1 MHFLTRLGDSLA
13 SMRSQLLWELTYFGF
28 LVESWSKLHR
38 TIFPYFRYSSCCCSW
53 VLMLFILTL
62 QSIPLE
68 RNLILLQKIKVS
80 LVRILLNLPRF
91 LLLTAGSSFLF
102 ATWTY
107 RSILLVLLY
116 ISLIGHLECV
126 KLVLVILYL
135 LILLGV
141 FSHEHLMLVVILLL
155 LILHISLF
163 EVIHHGILFNMLLCV
178 LDLSIEVSIP
188 KVFLIHARPT

>member
-13 SMRSQLLWELTYFGF
+13 SMWSQLHWELTYFGF
-28 LVESWSKLHR
+28 LVESWSKLHSALV
-38 TIFPYFRYSSCCCSW
+38 PYFRYSSCCCSW
-53 VLMLFILTL
+53 VFILIF

-68 RNLILLQKIKVS
+68 RTLILLQKIKVS
-80 LVRILLNLPRF
+80 LVRILWNLSRF
-91 LLLTAGSSFLF
+91 ILLTAGSSFLF

-107 RSILLVLLY
+107 RSILLNLLFV
-116 ISLIGHLECV
+116 SLIGHLECL

-141 FSHEHLMLVVILLL
+141 FNHAHLLLVVILLL
-155 LILHISLF
+155 LILHIILY
-163 EVIHHGILFNMLLCV
+163 EVIHHAILLNLFFRV

-188 KVFLIHARPT
+188 EVLLIHARPT